1 MRVLSHSTDRSHMYD
16 IFRDSSSLLVVSS
29 LITAGNIILGK
40 GRRSS
45 GNEKHVY
52 FGIQTGVSLNLRIEE
67 VK

>member
-1 MRVLSHSTDRSHMYD
+1 M
-16 IFRDSSSLLVVSS
+16 LVVSS

-45 GNEKHVY
+45 GNDDVY
-52 FGIQTGVSLNLRIEE
+52 FGIQTAVSLNLRPEE

>member
-1 MRVLSHSTDRSHMYD
+1 MRVLSHSTDCSHMYD

-45 GNEKHVY
+45 GNDDVY
-52 FGIQTGVSLNLRIEE
+52 FGIQTAVSLNLRPEE